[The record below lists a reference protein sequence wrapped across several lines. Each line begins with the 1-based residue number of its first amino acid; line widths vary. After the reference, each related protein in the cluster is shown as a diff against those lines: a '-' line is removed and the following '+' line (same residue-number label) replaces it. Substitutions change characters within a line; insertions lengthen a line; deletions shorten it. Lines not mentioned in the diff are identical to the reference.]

1 MADFIR
7 LRVAAA
13 RAGVSLALAALIG
26 GLSAPGASASRP
38 HATGGAGTGVNF
50 LKLGGLSGNVRQGFL
65 KLELKFL
72 KLDSALGAL
81 EHKLVREY
89 ATAGSLKQ
97 YLKLST
103 ANASFLKLDDAN
115 ANFLK
120 IEDANVNFLKIDDAN
135 LNFLKI
141 DAANTE
147 FLKIDAANTEF
158 LKIDATAANANA
170 FGGAT
175 PQSFER
181 SATGTASIPTGAGAA
196 QAPLLSTPGGELV
209 VKAGMTAPGA
219 APGAPYVSIT
229 NGTTSLLPAVQDL
242 DAGGN
247 ATTSSADIGAGQAH
261 TVSFSGNYLPPG
273 QLHVQ
278 FFNVPGLFGSS
289 AGEAV
294 TLVVSVESDGNGN
307 MRFVAQLISGS
318 L

>member
-26 GLSAPGASASRP
+26 GLTAPGSAASRP
-38 HATGGAGTGVNF
+38 HATGGAGAGANF
-50 LKLGGLSGNVRQGFL
+50 LKLNGISGNVRQGFL

-89 ATAGSLKQ
+89 PTATSLRQ

-103 ANASFLKLDDAN
+103 ANASFLKIDAAN

-141 DAANTE
+141 DAANSE
-147 FLKIDAANTEF
+147 FLKIG
-158 LKIDATAANANA
+158 ATAANANE

-181 SATGTASIPTGAGAA
+181 SVTGTALIPSGGGAA
-196 QAPLLSTPGGELV
+196 QATLLSTPGGELV
-209 VKAGMTAPGA
+209 VKAGVTAPGA
-219 APGAPYVSIT
+219 APGAPFVSIS
-229 NGTTSLLPAVQDL
+229 NGTTSMLPAVQDL

-247 ATTSSADIGAGQAH
+247 ATTSSADIPAGQAH
-261 TVSFSGNYLPPG
+261 TVSFTPGNNPLPA
-273 QLHVQ
+273 QLHTQ
-278 FFNVPGLFGSS
+278 FFNVPGLFGSP

-307 MRFVAQLISGS
+307 VRFVAQLLSGS